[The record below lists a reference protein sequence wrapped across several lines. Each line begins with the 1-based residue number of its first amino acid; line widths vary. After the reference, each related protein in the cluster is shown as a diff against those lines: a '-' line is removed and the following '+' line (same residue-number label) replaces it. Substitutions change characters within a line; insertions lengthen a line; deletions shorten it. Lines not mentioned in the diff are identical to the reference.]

1 MKLMPGL
8 NHLFQICKTGSL
20 AEYESIE
27 QTIGP
32 EVLELIAD
40 WIAKRL

>member
-1 MKLMPGL
+1 MPGL
-8 NHLFQICKTGSL
+8 NHLFQSCQTGSL

-27 QTIGP
+27 QTMAP

-40 WIAKRL
+40 WIGKHVA